1 VLVIVTNHRE
11 PETKP
16 KKKKEAW
23 GAEANDDVPS
33 VQHECNPM

>member
-16 KKKKEAW
+16 KKKKKR
-23 GAEANDDVPS
+23 GVLKLTMMFPS